1 MRPWSFPDLPR
12 LFPTYWQLSAD
23 QTTKVHRVPIRNIQV
38 MAIWKFRYRQLFG
51 KSVKKWLDRYQT
63 LQPHADAWKGPAYQ
77 IIAWSVRNCQ
87 SYPIFSLL
95 VGRSVGGVARPQ
107 FFLFCSPKTWQ
118 EHPTYVPEH
127 IADISETKIENWF
140 SSTILVDTERGDQFI
155 LGFDNIL
162 GAFFKTSH
170 FGEELACFLYPYGG
184 LRLQLKTSFAMKKR
198 KMNDFLEKKDDTSPE
213 IVHVLPYRDSSIKK
227 T

>member
-1 MRPWSFPDLPR
+1 MNCFLIEWLP
-12 LFPTYWQLSAD
+12 
-23 QTTKVHRVPIRNIQV
+23 TKFHRVPIRKAQV
-38 MAIWKFRYRQLFG
+38 MAIWKFRYRQFFG
-51 KSVKKWLDRYQT
+51 KSGWSVKKWLDRYQM

-127 IADISETKIENWF
+127 IADISETKIENWL
-140 SSTILVDTERGDQFI
+140 SSTILMNNGHEWFND
-155 LGFDNIL
+155 
-162 GAFFKTSH
+162 
-170 FGEELACFLYPYGG
+170 G
-184 LRLQLKTSFAMKKR
+184 LHVS
-198 KMNDFLEKKDDTSPE
+198 KM
-213 IVHVLPYRDSSIKK
+213 VLTNSTDSMMHLNY
-227 T
+227 

>member
-1 MRPWSFPDLPR
+1 
-12 LFPTYWQLSAD
+12 
-23 QTTKVHRVPIRNIQV
+23 
-38 MAIWKFRYRQLFG
+38 MAIWKFRYRQFFG
-51 KSVKKWLDRYQT
+51 KSGWSVKKWLDRYQM

-140 SSTILVDTERGDQFI
+140 SSTILMTMLKQKCSNSPVVQIYLGRNIRWCKLDGFKKIIYEIKSTSNFLSFNLSRNSVAPFVQFSEASNDAYVKLGMKQPTRGTN
-155 LGFDNIL
+155 LTG
-162 GAFFKTSH
+162 KSH
-170 FGEELACFLYPYGG
+170 G
-184 LRLQLKTSFAMKKR
+184 LMESGLHL
-198 KMNDFLEKKDDTSPE
+198 
-213 IVHVLPYRDSSIKK
+213 
-227 T
+227 